1 MNAVF
6 GIMRLGLGY
15 IQMKLFN
22 ILFGFY
28 PSLEWKGGLP
38 TLLCLFWIGNLWK
51 NESSSYKSYM
61 FSSSLSQTFAFIQ
74 VGTYYIVAKSALK
87 LFELRYEVPA
97 KSWPLTCSAD
107 ERSSQKETFDGR
119 QQEYSIWV
127 INFPPLHSTL
137 EKGRDYTRKIVG
149 FSWFFPLTRRA
160 KHLHALC
167 DRWIFQGRVLC
178 SCDQVMEHLY

>member
-1 MNAVF
+1 
-6 GIMRLGLGY
+6 
-15 IQMKLFN
+15 
-22 ILFGFY
+22 
-28 PSLEWKGGLP
+28 
-38 TLLCLFWIGNLWK
+38 
-51 NESSSYKSYM
+51 M
-61 FSSSLSQTFAFIQ
+61 FSLSLSQTFAFIQ

-97 KSWPLTCSAD
+97 KSWPLPFSAD
-107 ERSSQKETFDGR
+107 ERWSKEGNFWWK
-119 QQEYSIWV
+119 QEYSIWV
-127 INFPPLHSTL
+127 INFPPPHSTL

-178 SCDQVMEHLY
+178 SCDQVMEHLHQNAKSNPYLGF

>member
-38 TLLCLFWIGNLWK
+38 TLLCLFWIGNLRK
-51 NESSSYKSYM
+51 NERSYM
-61 FSSSLSQTFAFIQ
+61 FSLSLSQTFAFIQ

-97 KSWPLTCSAD
+97 KS
-107 ERSSQKETFDGR
+107 
-119 QQEYSIWV
+119 
-127 INFPPLHSTL
+127 
-137 EKGRDYTRKIVG
+137 
-149 FSWFFPLTRRA
+149 
-160 KHLHALC
+160 
-167 DRWIFQGRVLC
+167 
-178 SCDQVMEHLY
+178 

>member
-1 MNAVF
+1 MTTACIWFRLGRAPSTLYTMNAVF

-38 TLLCLFWIGNLWK
+38 TLLCLFWIGNLRK
-51 NESSSYKSYM
+51 NERSYM
-61 FSSSLSQTFAFIQ
+61 FSLSLSQTFAFIQ

-97 KSWPLTCSAD
+97 KSWPLLCSAD
-107 ERSSQKETFDGR
+107 ERSKEGNFWWK
-119 QQEYSIWV
+119 QEYSIWV
-127 INFPPLHSTL
+127 INFPPPHSTL
-137 EKGRDYTRKIVG
+137 EKGRLHQENCGLFLVL
-149 FSWFFPLTRRA
+149 SPP

-167 DRWIFQGRVLC
+167 DRWIF
-178 SCDQVMEHLY
+178 

>member
-28 PSLEWKGGLP
+28 PSLEWKGGLQ

-97 KSWPLTCSAD
+97 KS
-107 ERSSQKETFDGR
+107 
-119 QQEYSIWV
+119 
-127 INFPPLHSTL
+127 
-137 EKGRDYTRKIVG
+137 
-149 FSWFFPLTRRA
+149 
-160 KHLHALC
+160 
-167 DRWIFQGRVLC
+167 
-178 SCDQVMEHLY
+178 